1 MKLNKPKIYMVG
13 DYYEETYAIRC
24 KDVKDI
30 EEARNIILN
39 FYAKWKNKYS
49 DEEYQKKFGKPKVV
63 ILKEETCY
71 IRYCIEWISCGYEC
85 VEWDFKMTWK
95 KTNKIGRGA
104 MQCYVF
110 YVEDSYREF
119 DKHLRVEALEN
130 DSSI

>member
-1 MKLNKPKIYMVG
+1 MKEKKLKVYSVG
-13 DYYEETYAIRC
+13 EYYEETYAIRC

-39 FYAKWKNKYS
+39 YSYDDWKDEYS
-49 DEEYQKKFGKPKVV
+49 DEEYQKRFGKPKVV

-71 IRYCIEWISCGYEC
+71 IRYCGEWVNYGYGC
-85 VEWDFKMTWK
+85 VEWDWQMTWK

-110 YVEDSYREF
+110 YVEDSYSEYE
-119 DKHLRVEALEN
+119 KHLKEKEDKKLI
-130 DSSI
+130 S